1 MISWISTASLDEKI
15 EHMLARVRGSRD
27 NALSRRA
34 VNSVDP
40 FSSLMI
46 ATAFGLTTSQELE
59 NVQDAE
65 AAMRGFSNALG
76 AFHQSVLGAV
86 DGWVNHDAGYDLEC
100 ADKQIIAEVKNK
112 HNTMNASNRLK
123 VIEDLTTA
131 IRQKRENWKAYLV
144 QIIPKHPERFKKRLG
159 ARSVYEV
166 DGASFYHLVTGDPN
180 AIHDLFDYLCKSL
193 TVPQEITQHC
203 LQIMRNNIPSKNQLQ
218 LANLNSPKADLPRVN
233 GQNQ

>member
-15 EHMLARVRGSRD
+15 EHMLASVRGSRD
-27 NALSRRA
+27 NASSRRA

-46 ATAFGLTTSQELE
+46 ATAFGLTTSRELE
-59 NVQDAE
+59 NVQNAE

-76 AFHQSVLGAV
+76 TFHQSVLGAV
-86 DGWVNHDAGYDLEC
+86 NGWVNHDAGYDLEC
-100 ADKQIIAEVKNK
+100 ADRQIIAEVKNK

-123 VIEDLTTA
+123 VVEDLTTA
-131 IRQKRENWKAYLV
+131 IRQKHGNWKAYLA
-144 QIIPKHPERFKKRLG
+144 QIIPKHPKRFEQELKK
-159 ARSVYEV
+159 SVYEV

-193 TVPQEITQHC
+193 TVPQEIAQSC
-203 LQIMRNNIPSKNQLQ
+203 LWIMRNNIPRAKTSEQT
-218 LANLNSPKADLPRVN
+218 
-233 GQNQ
+233 